1 MTDRPYVINRLSNKT
16 AELLIYEQIGADFW
30 SEGVTAKQFASD
42 LKQLGDVRRIDV
54 RINSP
59 GGSVWDGMAIY
70 NALNQHPANV
80 VVHIDGIALSMA
92 SGIAMA
98 GDTVQ
103 IAANG
108 LMMLHNPQG
117 MVAGDEKSI
126 DRYLTMLR
134 KAKSSLSKAYEA
146 KSGKT
151 AEEIAQIMDD
161 ETWLTAEEAVEMGF
175 ADAVTEPLE
184 TVAASF
190 DVANLP
196 KGIVVPDAMI
206 AHVKRFVKSES
217 LEEADD
223 MANTT
228 GTASEPVA
236 ATIAELKALAGA
248 DSEFVLQQL
257 EAGATV
263 AQATNALNAKL
274 AAKLKAAEDAAVKA
288 KADADAAIANAAK
301 QPPATPPQDG
311 DVSHGVAP
319 MDSNK
324 TPGNT
329 STVSTIPSM
338 ADQFQRRFAQLRNEG
353 KTADQAWNQ
362 VYAEHPEWK
371 QALLAELGEPS
382 VS

>member
-98 GDTVQ
+98 GDTVT

-117 MVAGDEKSI
+117 MVAGDERSI

-134 KAKSSLSKAYEA
+134 KAKSSLSKAYET

-175 ADAVTEPLE
+175 ADGVTEPLE
-184 TVAASF
+184 TIAASF

-206 AHVKRFVKSES
+206 AHVKRFVPSTS
-217 LEEADD
+217 SQGVVD
-223 MANTT
+223 MTDQKPA
-228 GTASEPVA
+228 ASEPVA
-236 ATIAELKALAGA
+236 ATISELESLQGADADFVLSQLKAK
-248 DSEFVLQQL
+248 
-257 EAGATV
+257 ATLV
-263 AQATNALNAKL
+263 QASLALNAKL
-274 AAKLKAAEDAAVKA
+274 FADAKAATEAAQKA
-288 KADADAAIANAAK
+288 TADAEAASANAAK
-301 QPPATPPQDG
+301 QPPAAAPQDG
-311 DVSHGVAP
+311 DVTHGVDP

-362 VYAEHPEWK
+362 VYTEHPEWK